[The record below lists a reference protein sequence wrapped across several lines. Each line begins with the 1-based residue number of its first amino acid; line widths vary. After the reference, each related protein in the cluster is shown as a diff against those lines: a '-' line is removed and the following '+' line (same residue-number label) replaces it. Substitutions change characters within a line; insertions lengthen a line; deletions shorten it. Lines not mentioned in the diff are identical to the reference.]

1 MCDSNALRHNSI
13 LAALLV
19 VVLLVTSCAAP
30 PEPTAAPATA
40 TLAMQIEAAERETPA
55 PTPDQSG
62 PKTLTLWHRWP
73 ESQAATVRALL
84 DDYQNSR
91 PDVIVEMAYQG
102 DLYAA
107 METAKEAGN
116 APDIVALSG
125 DRIAEFV
132 GSDLIAPLDAYID
145 PIWLED
151 TYLSTALGA
160 LRLNGKLWGL
170 PVDVQTV
177 TFIYNQDVIRDE
189 ELSAQTSELLANARK
204 YQSAH
209 DGIWYLVYPA
219 RDDVYFA
226 APWFYGAGAWYA
238 REDGSVGLNTP
249 AGEAAAAFLSSLR
262 EIMPPDMDYTSADA
276 LFKAGRAA
284 VIVNGFWYLPEL
296 EAAGIPYGLQIMP
309 VVSSSGKPARPLVS
323 VDGLMLGSSLRHV
336 DAAVRVMA
344 YLTNAESEL
353 QLTRKHDIV
362 PANQMAIERAG
373 DEGMTLITHF
383 AHQAE
388 LGEPLP
394 TTPYWMAAWV
404 PVKSLLES
412 LWEGVPAGVAL
423 QRAQKEAEE
432 NIAQLSDG

>member
-1 MCDSNALRHNSI
+1 MCNSNAMRRNSI

-19 VVLLVTSCAAP
+19 MVWLVTSCAAP

-40 TLAMQIEAAERETPA
+40 TLAMQIEEAERETPA

-73 ESQAATVRALL
+73 EGQAATVRTLL
-84 DDYQNSR
+84 DEYQNSR
-91 PDVIVEMAYQG
+91 PDVTVEMEYQG

-107 METAKEAGN
+107 MEAAKEAGN

-125 DRIAEFV
+125 DRITQFV

-160 LRLNGKLWGL
+160 LRLSGTLWGL
-170 PVDVQTV
+170 PLDVQTV
-177 TFIYNQDVIRDE
+177 TFIYNQDIIKDE
-189 ELSAQTSELLANARK
+189 ELSAQTSELLANARE
-204 YQSAH
+204 YQAAH

-219 RDDVYFA
+219 QDDVYFA

-249 AGEAAAAFLSSLR
+249 AGEEAAAFFTSLR
-262 EIMPPDMDYTSADA
+262 EIMPPDIDYTSADA
-276 LFKAGRAA
+276 LFKAGQAA

-323 VDGLMLGSSLRHV
+323 VEGLMLSPGLRHV

-353 QLTRKHDIV
+353 QLARKHNIV

-394 TTPYWMAAWV
+394 TTPYWTAAWV

-423 QRAQKEAEE
+423 QRAQEE
-432 NIAQLSDG
+432 SEKNIAQLSGD